1 MKIKLLPKF
10 IISLAILGAVLTITI
25 SLFSYKSSKT
35 YLESMYAQ
43 RITSGSKS
51 VATMLNLEDVR
62 TIISEGGQS
71 SEAYSRVENMLNTL
85 KKDGDITYLS
95 LVIPDENSVTFYIDC
110 CVEEMG
116 DDPYA
121 QLTYG
126 TNVLYK
132 DAAYDEVDLKK
143 YILIWNLYAQ
153 NKGTDEPVVTDNS
166 YGYNYTSVSP
176 ILDENGNAIAEIQY
190 ILDMQDVRNHLNSFL
205 YNMLIISLSSICG
218 ALLLYML
225 FVRKVVINPI
235 ERLAIFTTS
244 ITSSGEFSKQKIEI
258 NTKDEIQELGTSFN
272 IMLEELESYIENL
285 TTVTSEKERIS
296 TELNVATHIQLS
308 MLPCIFPAFPD
319 RDEIDIYATM
329 TPAKEVGG
337 DFYDFFMVDERH
349 LAIVVAD
356 VSGKGVPAALFMVIG
371 KTLIKDHTQPN
382 RDLGEVFTKVNNILC
397 EANDNGM
404 FITAFEGVLD
414 LVTGEFRYVN
424 AGHEPPFIYRKGVGF
439 EVYKTRPGFVLAG
452 MENIKYKEQKIML
465 NVGDRIFQYT
475 DGVTEA
481 MNKQEQLYGM
491 DRLNAV
497 LNEKCIESDANET
510 LKLVKNDID
519 VFVGDNEQFD
529 DITMLCL
536 EYKRKMG
543 DNSMN
548 EITVEATVENISKV
562 TDFVDDILDNV
573 NCPLKV
579 KMQMDI
585 AIDEIFGNIAH
596 YAYGDKVGKATVRIE
611 EYDNPKAIGITFIDS
626 GVAYNPLEKED
637 PDITLSAE
645 EREIGGLGIYMVKKN
660 MDTME
665 YEYSQGQNKL
675 LIKKYID

>member
-1 MKIKLLPKF
+1 
-10 IISLAILGAVLTITI
+10 
-25 SLFSYKSSKT
+25 
-35 YLESMYAQ
+35 
-43 RITSGSKS
+43 
-51 VATMLNLEDVR
+51 
-62 TIISEGGQS
+62 
-71 SEAYSRVENMLNTL
+71 
-85 KKDGDITYLS
+85 
-95 LVIPDENSVTFYIDC
+95 
-110 CVEEMG
+110 
-116 DDPYA
+116 
-121 QLTYG
+121 
-126 TNVLYK
+126 
-132 DAAYDEVDLKK
+132 
-143 YILIWNLYAQ
+143 
-153 NKGTDEPVVTDNS
+153 
-166 YGYNYTSVSP
+166 
-176 ILDENGNAIAEIQY
+176 
-190 ILDMQDVRNHLNSFL
+190 
-205 YNMLIISLSSICG
+205 
-218 ALLLYML
+218 
-225 FVRKVVINPI
+225 
-235 ERLAIFTTS
+235 
-244 ITSSGEFSKQKIEI
+244 
-258 NTKDEIQELGTSFN
+258 
-272 IMLEELESYIENL
+272 
-285 TTVTSEKERIS
+285 
-296 TELNVATHIQLS
+296 
-308 MLPCIFPAFPD
+308 
-319 RDEIDIYATM
+319 M
-329 TPAKEVGG
+329 TAKEVGG

-491 DRLNAV
+491 DRLSAV
-497 LNEKCIESDANET
+497 LNKKCIESDANET
-510 LKLVKNDID
+510 LKLVKDDID
-519 VFVGDNEQFD
+519 LFVGDNEQFD

-626 GVAYNPLEKED
+626 GVAYNPLEKE
-637 PDITLSAE
+637 
-645 EREIGGLGIYMVKKN
+645 
-660 MDTME
+660 
-665 YEYSQGQNKL
+665 YEQTRRNS
-675 LIKKYID
+675 